1 MSDTCSKALDV
12 LVRVEVKGDT
22 PCWERIISFANSRR
36 QKGLTPPRS
45 LAQCDGREGKGTRD
59 SVKTKGNS
67 LVPCSVGNRYI
78 CLRSTTVVQ
87 VHRKHQ
93 VVGSN
98 PIGGSGGGVLV
109 AV

>member
-1 MSDTCSKALDV
+1 M

-67 LVPCSVGNRYI
+67 LVPHHVGNRGI
-78 CLRSTTVVQ
+78 CLRSTMVVQ

-93 VVGSN
+93 VVGSS
-98 PIGGSGGGVLV
+98 PIGGSGGGVLA

>member
-1 MSDTCSKALDV
+1 M
-12 LVRVEVKGDT
+12 VRVEVKGDT
-22 PCWERIISFANSRR
+22 PCSERLISFANSRR

-45 LAQCDGREGKGTRD
+45 LAQCDGREGKGIRD
-59 SVKTKGNS
+59 SVKTKGNP
-67 LVPCSVGNRYI
+67 LVPRSVGNRYI
-78 CLRSTTVVQ
+78 CPRSTTVVQ